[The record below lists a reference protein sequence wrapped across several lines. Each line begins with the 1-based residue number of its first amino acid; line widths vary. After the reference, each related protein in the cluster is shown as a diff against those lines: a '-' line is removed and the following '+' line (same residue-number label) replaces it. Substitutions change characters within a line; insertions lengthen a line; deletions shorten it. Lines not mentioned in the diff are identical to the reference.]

1 MLVVQRKKVVLELVS
16 YFPHF
21 LLYSLL
27 SYQVKNPNELS
38 LAE

>member
-16 YFPHF
+16 CSPHF
-21 LLYSLL
+21 LLYSL
-27 SYQVKNPNELS
+27 SCQVKNPNKLS